1 MTAWNGHAPL
11 ARRLDCTLYPAK
23 GGKRVHSAGIR
34 NTYWGVCRREGL
46 EQEQRFVGTFAD
58 VQKRFF
64 VWAEGMP
71 QTMEIVKPEKARKK
85 EEPEMATE
93 AEQKERKMPEKLYAL
108 AYKHGSASKYVMAFA
123 DMDAAMDAADVA
135 GKALEIAGVDGE
147 YTVDEL
153 PVRWK

>member
-23 GGKRVHSAGIR
+23 GGKRVHNAGIR
-34 NTYWGVCRREGL
+34 NTYWGVCRRKGL

-64 VWAEGMP
+64 RWAEGMP
-71 QTMEIVKPEKARKK
+71 QTMEIMRPEKARNK
-85 EEPEMATE
+85 EEKVAEE
-93 AEQKERKMPEKLYAL
+93 AKPDERKLPEKLYAL
-108 AYKHGSASKYVMAFA
+108 AYKHGSTTKYLMAFEN
-123 DMDAAMDAADVA
+123 MDAAMDAADVSDR
-135 GKALEIAGVDGE
+135 ALVIAGVDGE
-147 YTVDEL
+147 WTVDEL